1 MPPRARRLRSRRHL
15 MYSRKNIEA
24 GDVVKLLLGTL
35 CFLLSIA
42 AADRARAEKRVAL
55 VVGNSAYQ
63 HTGRLSNPRND
74 ATDVAAA
81 LKKHGFD
88 VVEGFDLDKAAFDRK
103 VRDFATQLQNAA
115 VGAFFYAGHG
125 IQVAGQNYLVPTD
138 AELTTAAALD
148 FEMVR
153 LDVVHRV
160 MERQASTNLLFLDAC
175 RDNPLARNL
184 ARAMGTRSADIG
196 RGLAA
201 VESGV
206 GTLISFSTQ
215 PGNVALDG
223 SGRNSPFAGALV
235 KQLSTTKDDLSAV
248 LIAVRNDVMKET
260 QRKQVPWE
268 HSALTGR
275 FFFSPPSPVAVAPP
289 LTNSGEAAQAWALVK
304 DTANPTILEAY
315 AKQFDNTFYAEMAR
329 DRVMQMRKAE
339 EARKTEEARKAEE
352 ARKTEEARKA
362 EEARRVTDARR
373 AEEARKIEEAGAQE
387 ALRIEETRKAEE
399 ARKAAAATKLASL
412 PVETAQPPVSGTPAV
427 DKTALARAL
436 QKELARVG
444 CDPGTVDGK
453 WGGKAKEAL
462 NNFAQR
468 TKSTVPK
475 DDPSEEAL
483 SAVTVQRGRICPLQC
498 GANQSEVNGQ
508 CVTKDR
514 PQPKQQDVA
523 RPQAPPGDKA
533 GAKSSAKE
541 PMCWTNNGYYVV
553 TCSHPNASGQRA
565 Y

>member
-1 MPPRARRLRSRRHL
+1 M
-15 MYSRKNIEA
+15 K
-24 GDVVKLLLGTL
+24 VLLGAIF
-35 CFLLSIA
+35 CLLSLTV
-42 AADRARAEKRVAL
+42 ADRALAEKRVAL
-55 VVGNSAYQ
+55 VVGNSAYH
-63 HTGRLSNPRND
+63 HTGKLANPKND
-74 ATDVAAA
+74 AADVAAA
-81 LKKHGFD
+81 LKKHGFE
-88 VVEGFDLDKAAFDRK
+88 VVEGFDLEKAAFDRK
-103 VRDFATQLQNAA
+103 IRDFANQLQNAA

-125 IQVAGQNYLVPTD
+125 LQVAGQNYLVPID
-138 AELTTAAALD
+138 AELTSAAALD

-201 VESGV
+201 IESGV

-223 SGRNSPFAGALV
+223 GGRNSPFAGSLV

-275 FFFSPPSPVAVAPP
+275 FFFSPPAPVAAAVPQMS
-289 LTNSGEAAQAWALVK
+289 SGEAGHTWAMVK
-304 DTANPTILEAY
+304 DTVNPTILEAY
-315 AKQFDNTFYAEMAR
+315 AKQFDNTVYAEMAR
-329 DRVMQMRKAE
+329 DRVAQIRKAEEARKIDEARKVEEGRKAE
-339 EARKTEEARKAEE
+339 EARKTEEV
-352 ARKTEEARKA
+352 RKA
-362 EEARRVTDARR
+362 EEARRVAEARK
-373 AEEARKIEEAGAQE
+373 AEEARKIEEARAQE
-387 ALRIEETRKAEE
+387 ARRIAEAEE
-399 ARKAAAATKLASL
+399 ARKAAASTKLASL
-412 PVETAQPPVSGTPAV
+412 PVETAQPLVSGTPAV

-436 QKELARVG
+436 QKELTRVG
-444 CDPGTVDGK
+444 CDPGAVDGK
-453 WGGKAKEAL
+453 WGGKAKDAL

-468 TKSTVPK
+468 AKSTIPK
-475 DDPSEEAL
+475 DEPSEEAL
-483 SAVTVQRGRICPLQC
+483 GAVTSQKGRICPLQC

-514 PQPKQQDVA
+514 PQGKQQEAA
-523 RPQAPPGDKA
+523 RPQAPAGDKA
-533 GAKSSAKE
+533 GATKSGGKA
-541 PMCWTNNGYYVV
+541 PMCWTNNGYYLV
-553 TCSHPNASGQRA
+553 TCSHPNAGQRA
-565 Y
+565 F